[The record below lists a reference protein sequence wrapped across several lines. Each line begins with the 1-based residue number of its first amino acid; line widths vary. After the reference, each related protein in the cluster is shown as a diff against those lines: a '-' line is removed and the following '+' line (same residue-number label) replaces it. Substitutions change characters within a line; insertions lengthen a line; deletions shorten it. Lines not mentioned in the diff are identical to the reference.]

1 MVVVCRCD
9 SLPQGGL
16 DHRYMDLADTF
27 FHMGF
32 DPALVHIYVDLQV
45 CIWLILYTQQF
56 FKSLSCCSNIWP
68 TLPVAAVFV
77 GMDKLVFSSA
87 VFWLGLFLIPVATI
101 LIDVVVKV

>member
-1 MVVVCRCD
+1 MDFTCICIFSLHTKAVLVVVVCRCD

-45 CIWLILYTQQF
+45 CISLIL
-56 FKSLSCCSNIWP
+56 
-68 TLPVAAVFV
+68 
-77 GMDKLVFSSA
+77 
-87 VFWLGLFLIPVATI
+87 
-101 LIDVVVKV
+101 